1 MKKFIKKQ
9 LVRYITKFAKIT
21 YIRRL
26 ILFVFRLYNRE
37 IAGSQEAMLDNYG
50 HAIQGLEKALHRH
63 ETSLNY
69 LQDQLQQFVA
79 NNKHLKEQVEVVNSE
94 TLSESTSIL
103 QHSRL
108 TPNLAI
114 KVSLVINTYN
124 RLHTLPN
131 TLNSLS
137 YLRYPYLEVIV
148 VDGPSIDGTL
158 DYLQAVWA
166 NKIKIYTC
174 NEANLAK
181 SRNIGIMKASGDI
194 VCYIDDDAVPEAD
207 WIDELVSA
215 YQDSKVAAVG
225 GWTRDRTGVG
235 FQTHYTV
242 FGRNASYESSVSN
255 SLQTQPYNPY
265 AEKFPGVIGVNASFR
280 RSALLEIGGFDE
292 KYAYLTEESDI
303 VLRLLDAGYEVRT
316 VPTAEVHHYL
326 APSHIRSNQDNI
338 LSFSQIMS
346 SITYFCIKNASPATS
361 FRRCLEVIE
370 ERKEEFRL
378 DLCYKLITK
387 RIERAHFDQLL
398 TELNQFSRQ
407 GITDTFAFP
416 CRQLMKNDLTQQAQ
430 WQAFPRLLAAPQCLR
445 LAFILEEYPPSP
457 NDITL
462 SIYHLAQSLAAAG
475 HEITVITQTETNQ
488 HTVSFETNLW
498 IHRLPNDTSMTATFP
513 QGMPSGLPDTFRHTA
528 GRVLAELDRIN
539 ERRQIHYVI
548 GSNWNLSLAAVIA
561 SNQYPVVLYLCLQDT
576 AAWQEKILDYP
587 KYATQITYAETQ
599 ALQQANHI
607 LASSKTVCR
616 DVALNF
622 NICLDEKRISLFSV
636 DDCRSAVQRLES
648 ILYDFHCTK
657 GELYSRQLNPLQDA
671 AEMKQP

>member
-9 LVRYITKFAKIT
+9 LVRFITKFVQMT
-21 YIRRL
+21 YIRWL
-26 ILFVFRLYNRE
+26 ILFVFRLYSRKTTR
-37 IAGSQEAMLDNYG
+37 SQEAMLDNYG
-50 HAIQGLEKALHRH
+50 HAIRGLEKALHRH

-69 LQDQLQQFVA
+69 LQDQLQQFVV
-79 NNKHLKEQVEVVNSE
+79 NDKHLKEQTEVVNSE
-94 TLSESTSIL
+94 ALSESTSIL
-103 QHSRL
+103 QHSSL
-108 TPNLAI
+108 TSNSTV
-114 KVSLVINTYN
+114 KVSLIINTYN

-131 TLNSLS
+131 TLNSLN
-137 YLRYPYLEVIV
+137 YLRYPHLEVIV
-148 VDGPSIDGTL
+148 VDGPSTDGTR
-158 DYLQAVWA
+158 DYLQTVWA

-207 WIDELVSA
+207 WINELVSA

-265 AEKFPGVIGVNASFR
+265 AEKFPGVVGVNSSFR
-280 RSALLEIGGFDE
+280 RSALVEIGGFDE
-292 KYAYLTEESDI
+292 KYAYLTEEADV

-326 APSHIRSNQDNI
+326 ASSHIRSNQDNI

-346 SITYFCIKNASPATS
+346 SITYFCIKNASPATY
-361 FRRCLEVIE
+361 FRRCLEEIE
-370 ERKEEFRL
+370 ERKEEFRQ

-387 RIERAHFDQLL
+387 RIERAHFKRLL
-398 TELNQFSRQ
+398 TALNQFSRQ
-407 GITDTFAFP
+407 GITDALAFP

-430 WQAFPRLLAAPQCLR
+430 WQDFPRLLAAPQCLR
-445 LAFILEEYPPSP
+445 LAFILEEYPP
-457 NDITL
+457 NADDNVEL
-462 SIYHLAQSLAAAG
+462 SIYQLAQDLAAAG
-475 HEITVITQTETNQ
+475 HEVTVLTQTGTNR
-488 HTVSFETNLW
+488 HTVNFETSLW
-498 IHRLPNDTSMTATFP
+498 IHRLPNDTSMAATFP
-513 QGMPSGLPDTFRHTA
+513 KGMPSGLPDAFRHTA

-539 ERRQIHYVI
+539 ERRQIDYVI

-561 SNQYPVVLYLCLQDT
+561 SHQYPVVLYLCLQDT
-576 AAWQEKILDYP
+576 AAWQERILDYP
-587 KYATQITYAETQ
+587 KYAAQITYAGAQ

-622 NICLDEKRISLFSV
+622 NICLDEKCITLFSA
-636 DDCRSAVQRLES
+636 DGSCSAVQRLES
-648 ILYDFHCTK
+648 ILYDFNCAK
-657 GELYSRQLNPLQDA
+657 GELYSPQLDSLQI
-671 AEMKQP
+671 